1 MKVYRQAASVVLL
14 LGALTSAARVVV
26 DWNVGYVNLDR
37 DGHSPRRA
45 IGVNG
50 ALPIPPVFATRGD
63 TLVINVHNSLDV
75 TTSIH
80 AHGLFQNGTSFMDG
94 PAMVTQCGIPPGH
107 SFTYEYEADHAGTFW
122 LHGHDHHQNSDG
134 LRAPLVVHERREPH
148 RYDEEYLL
156 SLEDWYPFEF
166 AARLKDTL
174 DPTKTFPP
182 PASFPYALFNGHPT
196 TPTLKFKP
204 GKTYRFRILNM
215 STTEWFQFNLPGHQM
230 RVIEADGEYSQPSA
244 VDGLDMGPGERY
256 SVLVTAHPTDSHN
269 YHYNA
274 TLYAGFV
281 PRIEDKNPR
290 HYQGLIE
297 YREGAPIMPT
307 TEPANFKW
315 VSDVELCSLSGNPP
329 LPVDRQIELT
339 VGGSLFTTGQTM
351 DVINNITYAQPL
363 IPSLYSAMS
372 LDTPLAMNEAVYGP
386 QTHAIILKHL
396 EYIEL
401 LVNSPNSLP
410 HPMHLHG
417 HAFQI
422 VEYGSLANKSE
433 PVRRFSSEVNA
444 PMQRDTI
451 VIPVNSYVKIRFR
464 ADNPG
469 VWLFHCHMDI
479 HFGMGMALT
488 FIEAPDVLRQRQ
500 KVPEAMLDLCRA
512 HGIRTEG
519 NGAGNTGLD
528 LTGLPL
534 PPVRVNRNGPLVPPV
549 DF

>member
-1 MKVYRQAASVVLL
+1 MMF
-14 LGALTSAARVVV
+14 LGALTSAARVLVNW
-26 DWNVGYVNLDR
+26 DVGYVNLDR

-63 TLVINVHNSLDV
+63 TLVITVHNSLDV
-75 TTSIH
+75 STSIH
-80 AHGLFQNGTSFMDG
+80 AHGLFQNGTNYMDG
-94 PAMVTQCGIPPGH
+94 AAMVTQCGIPPGH

-134 LRAPLVVHERREPH
+134 LRTPLVVRERMEPH
-148 RYDEEYLL
+148 RYDNEYLL
-156 SLEDWYPFEF
+156 SLEDWYQFEF
-166 AARLKDTL
+166 SDRLKETL
-174 DPTKTFPP
+174 DPTKSFPP
-182 PASFPYALFNGHPT
+182 PPSFPYALFNGYPT

-204 GKTYRFRILNM
+204 GKTYRIRIVNM
-215 STTEWFQFNLPGHQM
+215 STTEWFQFSLPGHQM
-230 RVIEADGEYSQPSA
+230 HVIEADGEYSRPSA
-244 VDGLDMGPGERY
+244 VDGLDMGPGQRY

-290 HYQGLIE
+290 YYQGLIE
-297 YREGAPIMPT
+297 YREGAPVMLA
-307 TEPANFKW
+307 TEPVDFKW
-315 VSDVELCSLSGNPP
+315 VNDVELCALSGNPP

-339 VGGSLFTTGQTM
+339 VSGSLFTTGQTM
-351 DVINNITYAQPL
+351 DIINNITYAQPL
-363 IPSLYSAMS
+363 IPSLYSALS
-372 LDTPLAMNEAVYGP
+372 LDTQLAMNETVYGP
-386 QTHAIILKHL
+386 QTHAIVLKHL

-401 LVNSPNSLP
+401 LAKSPNSLP

-422 VEYGSLANKSE
+422 IEYGSLVNKSE
-433 PVRRFSSEVNA
+433 PARRFSSVANA
-444 PMQRDTI
+444 PMKRDTI

-469 VWLFHCHMDI
+469 AWLFHCHMDV

-500 KVPEAMLDLCRA
+500 RVPESMLELCRA
-512 HGIRTEG
+512 QGIRTEG
-519 NGAGNTGLD
+519 NGAGNAGFD
-528 LTGLPL
+528 LTGLPE
-534 PPVRVNRNGPLVPPV
+534 PPVRSLRTGPPPPPTV
-549 DF
+549 

>member
-182 PASFPYALFNGHPT
+182 PASFPYAL
-196 TPTLKFKP
+196 
-204 GKTYRFRILNM
+204 
-215 STTEWFQFNLPGHQM
+215 
-230 RVIEADGEYSQPSA
+230 
-244 VDGLDMGPGERY
+244 
-256 SVLVTAHPTDSHN
+256 
-269 YHYNA
+269 
-274 TLYAGFV
+274 
-281 PRIEDKNPR
+281 
-290 HYQGLIE
+290 
-297 YREGAPIMPT
+297 
-307 TEPANFKW
+307 
-315 VSDVELCSLSGNPP
+315 
-329 LPVDRQIELT
+329 
-339 VGGSLFTTGQTM
+339 
-351 DVINNITYAQPL
+351 
-363 IPSLYSAMS
+363 
-372 LDTPLAMNEAVYGP
+372 
-386 QTHAIILKHL
+386 
-396 EYIEL
+396 
-401 LVNSPNSLP
+401 
-410 HPMHLHG
+410 
-417 HAFQI
+417 
-422 VEYGSLANKSE
+422 
-433 PVRRFSSEVNA
+433 
-444 PMQRDTI
+444 
-451 VIPVNSYVKIRFR
+451 
-464 ADNPG
+464 
-469 VWLFHCHMDI
+469 
-479 HFGMGMALT
+479 
-488 FIEAPDVLRQRQ
+488 
-500 KVPEAMLDLCRA
+500 
-512 HGIRTEG
+512 
-519 NGAGNTGLD
+519 
-528 LTGLPL
+528 
-534 PPVRVNRNGPLVPPV
+534 
-549 DF
+549 

>member
-1 MKVYRQAASVVLL
+1 MLFFRQAASVVLL
-14 LGALTSAARVVV
+14 FGSLTSAARVLV
-26 DWNVGYVNLDR
+26 DWDIGYVNLDR

-50 ALPIPPVFATRGD
+50 ALPIPPVFATKGD
-63 TLVINVHNSLDV
+63 TLVIKVRNSLDV
-75 TTSIH
+75 STSIH
-80 AHGLFQNGTSFMDG
+80 AHGLFQNGTSYMDG

-134 LRAPLVVHERREPH
+134 LRTPLIVRERREPH
-148 RYDEEYLL
+148 RYDDEYLL
-156 SLEDWYPFEF
+156 SLEDWYQFEF
-166 AARLKDTL
+166 ADRLKDTL
-174 DPTKTFPP
+174 DPTKSFPP
-182 PASFPYALFNGHPT
+182 PPSFPYALFNGYPT

-204 GKTYRFRILNM
+204 GKTYRIRIVNM

-230 RVIEADGEYSQPSA
+230 RVIEADGEHSRPSA

-281 PRIEDKNPR
+281 PKIEDKNPR
-290 HYQGLIE
+290 YYQGLIE
-297 YREGAPIMPT
+297 YREGAPTMPT
-307 TEPANFKW
+307 TEPRNFKW
-315 VSDVELCSLSGNPP
+315 VNDVELCALSGNPP

-339 VGGSLFTTGQTM
+339 IGGSLFTTGQIL
-351 DVINNITYAQPL
+351 DVINNITYAQPK
-363 IPSLYSAMS
+363 IPTLHSALSLSS
-372 LDTPLAMNEAVYGP
+372 PLHMNESLYGP
-386 QTHAIILKHL
+386 QTHAIVLRHL
-396 EYIEL
+396 ESVEL
-401 LVNSPNSLP
+401 TVNSPNNLP

-422 VEYGSLANKSE
+422 IEYGSLANRSE
-433 PVRRFSSEVNA
+433 PVRRFSPECNA

-451 VIPVNSYVKIRFR
+451 VVPVNSYVKLRFR

-488 FIEAPDVLRQRQ
+488 FVEAPDVLRQRQ
-500 KVPEAMLDLCRA
+500 QVPDSMLELCRA
-512 HGIRTEG
+512 QGVRTEG
-519 NGAGNTGLD
+519 NGAGNAGFD
-528 LTGLPL
+528 LTGLPA
-534 PPVRVNRNGPLVPPV
+534 PPVRVLRGGPALPPTE
-549 DF
+549 